1 MTAQALS
8 FAFLFFIAL
17 STAIRLWL
25 NIRQVAH
32 VRAHRGAV
40 PAEFAA
46 SIDLAAHQKA
56 ADYTVAKSRYGRIDL
71 VLGVA
76 WLLLLTLGGGL
87 QLLHTQLA
95 QWIDPASLWHGI
107 ALFGALSVL
116 GFIWELPGSLYVTF
130 VLEEKFGF
138 NKTTLATFVTDLLK
152 STLISVLIGVP
163 LLWLVLWLM
172 RSVGSSWWLWTWG
185 VLMAFNLAAMVIYPI
200 FIAPLFNKF
209 EPLKDEALAT
219 RINALLTRC
228 GFKSKGLFVMDG
240 SKRSAHG
247 NAYFTGFGAAKR
259 IVFFD
264 TLLASLTPEEVEAV
278 LAHELGHFKHRH
290 IWQRVIVFALISLVL
305 LATLGWLS
313 QQAAFYNG
321 LGVQAQSE
329 ALALILFS
337 LALPVVTLPLT
348 PLMSFWSRKHEFEAD
363 AYAVANA
370 QAGDLVT
377 ALAKLYRDNASTLTP
392 DPLHSL
398 FYDSHPPAAIRI
410 GRLQAAATK

>member
-1 MTAQALS
+1 MNSQTLS
-8 FAFLFFIAL
+8 IAFVFFLVL
-17 STAIRLWL
+17 STVIRLWL
-25 NIRQVAH
+25 SIRQAAH
-32 VRAHRGAV
+32 VRTHRGAV

-71 VLGVA
+71 ALGIV
-76 WLLLLTLGGGL
+76 WLLLLTFGGGL
-87 QLLHTQLA
+87 QVLHEQLGRVL
-95 QWIDPASLWHGI
+95 DPTSLWHGI
-107 ALFGALSVL
+107 ALFGALGVL
-116 GFIWELPGSLYVTF
+116 GFLWELPGSLYVTF

-138 NKTTLATFVTDLLK
+138 NKTTAATFITDLVK
-152 STLISVLIGVP
+152 STTLSVLIGAP
-163 LLWLVLWLM
+163 LLWVVLWLM
-172 RSVGSSWWLWTWG
+172 RSMGSDWWLWTWG
-185 VLMAFNLAAMVIYPI
+185 VLIAFNLAAMVIYPI

-209 EPLKDEALAT
+209 EPLKDEALAA

-264 TLLASLTPEEVEAV
+264 TLLATLTPEEVEAV

-290 IWQRVIVFALISLVL
+290 IWQRVALFAVLSLALFAV
-305 LATLGWLS
+305 LGWLS

-337 LALPVVTLPLT
+337 LALPLVTFPLT

-370 QAGDLVT
+370 QASDLVT

-410 GRLQAAATK
+410 GRLQGKA